1 MMPTTLT
8 PPARTDRRGAGSP
21 NGEIQLQAPPVLAK
35 GSGAGLNQLMFM
47 LPMMLGMGAMSFYSM
62 GGKGGAMTYVFGAL
76 YGSTMIGMILMS
88 LTRGS
93 AQKKAQINNERRD
106 YHRYLAALRGQVRD
120 VAAAQ
125 RATLTVTRPEPAD
138 LWLRVAQGRAWE
150 RRRTDDDFGHARVG
164 RGPQRLATPLRAP
177 QTAPLEDLDPVSS
190 ASLRQFIRT
199 YMTVAD
205 LPVALSLRAFA
216 SVSVSGDR
224 DTTVPLVRALIAQLT
239 TFHSPEDLKIA
250 LCLAD
255 NSRATWDWTK
265 WLPHAQAQAAN
276 SDAVGPARLAAGDL
290 GTLAELLGSDLG
302 TRPSFG
308 SGRGASTDNPHLLV
322 VVDGGRTFGDTTL
335 APLSGLQGVTI
346 IDLAGPE
353 PSPIA
358 RPYQGRLHV
367 TGDRMGMVVGEG
379 KDRHLEFLG
388 NPDLMDAATAE
399 ALARRLAGAYQGA
412 PTAAA
417 SPMSANFG
425 LPELLG
431 IGDPEELDVART
443 WLPRSARDRLR
454 VPIGL
459 DPEGRPLEMDLKEAA
474 EDGMGPH
481 GLVIGATGSGKSEL
495 LRTLVAG
502 LVATHS
508 SETLNLALVDF
519 KGGATFAGM
528 AGLPHVCAVITNLS
542 EELTLVDRM
551 ADAING
557 EVLRRQELLREKGN
571 YASVRDYERARDRGA
586 DLEPL
591 PALLVIIDEFSELL
605 SNRPEMIDLFVMIGR
620 LGRSLAIHLLLA
632 SQRLEEGRLRGLDA
646 HLSYRVGLRTFS
658 AAESRAVLGV
668 PDAYH
673 LPSVPGSAYLK
684 TDTETLL
691 RFKAAY
697 VSGPMPARR
706 RGSSGN
712 AHRRILPFT
721 LERVVDTAA
730 PPPTAEPDPAELL
743 APAAGGGGPSIM
755 DAMVARLEGKGPA
768 AHQIWLPPLDEPVSL
783 DAILTNLA
791 VDPARGLCPAGWGGL
806 GRLTVPLALVDKPFE
821 QRRDLLWVDLSGA
834 AGHAM
839 IIGGPQSG
847 KSTMVRTMISSLAL
861 THTPEEVQFFILDT
875 GGGALSSVSGL
886 PHVGG
891 YATRRDGERV
901 RRIVGELTA
910 LLAEREQLFAQ
921 AAVDSAA
928 AFRAR
933 RAELAAYAMDGRA
946 FGDVFLVIDDWTT
959 LRADY
964 EALEEPITAI
974 AQRGLGFGIHVIITN
989 GRAMTVRPAMR
1000 DIIGTRL
1007 ELRLG
1012 DPGESLIDRRAANN
1026 VPAGRPGRGL
1036 TPDKLHFL
1044 AALPRIDGGTSAETV
1059 GAGTA
1064 DLVQR
1069 IAAAWTGP
1077 AAPQVRMLP
1086 AEIAPTDVRALLPT
1100 PRNGRAV
1107 PFGISEADLQPVYA
1121 DFDADPHFIAFG
1133 DVESGKSGLMRTIA
1147 AGIMADYTPEQAA
1160 IAVIDYRRGM
1170 LDAVT
1175 GEHLLGYAAA
1185 EPAAVDLVGNLAEAM
1200 RRRLPGPEVTPEQL
1214 RDRSWWKGPHLFVLV
1229 DDYELVAIP
1238 GRNPLQPLLEYLA
1251 QARDIGLHLVVARG
1265 AGGAGRG
1272 LFEPVLQRMREL
1284 GSPGLVMS
1292 GSKDEGPLLGNVKA
1306 GPQPPGRGILVHR
1319 RSAPGQAQVAWTPP
1333 AK

>member
-1 MMPTTLT
+1 MMPTMT
-8 PPARTDRRGAGSP
+8 PPARTDRRGGGSP
-21 NGEIQLQAPPVLAK
+21 SGEIQLQAPPVLAK

-62 GGKGGAMTYVFGAL
+62 GSKGGAMTYVFGAL

-88 LTRGS
+88 VTRGS

-106 YHRYLAALRGQVRD
+106 YHRYLSALRGQVRD

-125 RATLTVTRPEPAD
+125 RATLVITRPEPAD
-138 LWLRVAQGRAWE
+138 LWMRVAQGRAWE

-199 YMTVAD
+199 YMTVPD
-205 LPVALSLRAFA
+205 LPVALSLKAFA
-216 SVSVSGDR
+216 SVSVTGER
-224 DTTVPLVRALIAQLT
+224 ELTIPLVRALIGQLA
-239 TFHSPEDLKIA
+239 TFHGPEDLKIA
-250 LCLAD
+250 FCLAD
-255 NSRATWDWTK
+255 DQRPTWDWAK
-265 WLPHAQAQAAN
+265 WLPHAQAQPAN

-290 GTLAELLGSDLG
+290 GTLAELLDKDLG
-302 TRPSFG
+302 TRPAFG
-308 SGRGASTDNPHLLV
+308 AGRAGGVENPHLLII
-322 VVDGGRTFGDTTL
+322 VDGGRTYGDTTL
-335 APLSGLQGVTI
+335 APISGLHAVTI

-353 PSPIA
+353 PAPIA
-358 RPYQGRLHV
+358 RPNQGRLHV
-367 TGDRMGMVVGEG
+367 TGDRMGMVAGEG

-388 NPDLMDAATAE
+388 HPDAMDEASAE

-425 LPELLG
+425 LPDLLG

-443 WLPRSARDRLR
+443 WLPRSARERLR

-459 DPEGRPLEMDLKEAA
+459 DPQGRPLEMDLKEAA

-528 AGLPHVCAVITNLS
+528 AGLPHVCAVITNLG

-571 YASVRDYERARDRGA
+571 YASVRDYERARATGA

-697 VSGPMPARR
+697 VSGPMPARA
-706 RGSSGN
+706 RGAAGGGR
-712 AHRRILPFT
+712 RRILPFS
-721 LERVVDTAA
+721 LERVVDHSA
-730 PPPTAEPDPAELL
+730 PPPSAEPDPAELL
-743 APAAGGGGPSIM
+743 NPAIGTGPSIM
-755 DAMVARLEGKGPA
+755 DAMVSRLVGKGPE
-768 AHQIWLPPLDEPVSL
+768 AHQIWLPPLDEPPAL
-783 DAILTNLA
+783 NEILPGERI
-791 VDPARGLCPAGWGGL
+791 VIDPVRGLTLSGWGGL

-821 QRRDLLWVDLSGA
+821 QRRDQLWVDLSGA
-834 AGHAM
+834 AGHVM
-839 IIGGPQSG
+839 VIGGPQSG
-847 KSTMVRTMISSLAL
+847 KSTMVRTLIASLAL
-861 THTPEEVQFFILDT
+861 THTPEEVQFYILDT
-875 GGGALSSVSGL
+875 GGGAQSSVSGL
-886 PHVGG
+886 PHVSG

-901 RRIVGELTA
+901 RRIVGELTT
-910 LLAEREQLFAQ
+910 LLAERELLFAQ
-921 AAVDSAA
+921 FSVDSAA
-928 AFRAR
+928 GFRGR
-933 RAELAAYAMDGRA
+933 RAELAPHAKDGRA

-989 GRAMTVRPAMR
+989 NRAMTVRPAMR

-1012 DPGESLIDRRAANN
+1012 DPGESLVDRRAANN

-1044 AALPRIDGGTSAETV
+1044 AALPRVDSGSSAETV

-1064 DLVQR
+1064 DLVKQ
-1069 IAAAWTGP
+1069 ITAAWPGP

-1086 AEIAPTDVRALLPT
+1086 AEVSPAEVRTLLPE
-1100 PRNGRAV
+1100 PRRGRAV
-1107 PFGISEADLQPVYA
+1107 PFGLSEADLQPVYV

-1133 DVESGKSGLMRTIA
+1133 DVESGKSGLLRTIA
-1147 AGIMADYTPEQAA
+1147 AGIMADYTPEEAT

-1185 EPAAVDLVGNLAEAM
+1185 EPATIDMVGNLAEAM
-1200 RRRLPGPEVTPEQL
+1200 RRRLPGPEVTNEQL
-1214 RDRSWWKGPHLFVLV
+1214 RDHSWWKGPQLFVLI
-1229 DDYELVAIP
+1229 DDYEMVAVP
-1238 GRNPLQPLLEYLA
+1238 GRNPLAPLLEYLA

-1265 AGGAGRG
+1265 SGGAGRG
-1272 LFEPVLQRMREL
+1272 LFEPVLQRLREL

-1292 GSKDEGPLLGNVKA
+1292 GSRDEGPLLGTVKPSA
-1306 GPQPPGRGILVHR
+1306 QPAGRGVLVHR
-1319 RSAPGQAQVAWTPP
+1319 RSGQVQAQVAWTPP
-1333 AK
+1333 AQ